1 MRPST
6 AILIPVKSTVRAKGR
21 LGSLL
26 DPEARRQL
34 SLTMLEDVLAVATP
48 TVGSLVDVLVV
59 ATSDPEAL
67 GIARSRG
74 ATVLPE
80 REQRSE
86 SHSVDA
92 ASATLAGRGVE
103 AVLTIPAD
111 IPAIRT
117 EDVAAILYATGGP
130 ERAVVMVPSRDDR
143 GTNAIWRRPPQV
155 IPSRFGFDSFRKHQ
169 AEAEARGLGWAAVRV
184 PRLAVDIDEP
194 EDLAAFLAFPG
205 ETRTRALLERL
216 GVTERLTVPRNP
228 GLSVVGLPG
237 IPEVAEGDDLAR
249 LIAEAAERGG
259 SGLAAGDVLVIAQ
272 KIVSKAEG
280 RVVSLQDIIPS
291 GLAREFARTWGK
303 DPRFVE
309 VVLRE
314 SRRTVRMDRGVIIA
328 ETTHGFIC
336 ANAGVD
342 ASNVPG
348 EDRIS
353 LLPVD
358 PDGSAMRLCKALQDR
373 CGAQVA
379 VIVSDTFGRPWREGL
394 TNVAIGVAGLSP
406 LVSYVGQQDPHGH
419 TLRVTELAVADEL
432 AAAAGLLMGKLERIP
447 AVLIRGYRFPPAEGR
462 ARSLVRSAERDLFR

>member
-1 MRPST
+1 M
-6 AILIPVKSTVRAKGR
+6 A
-21 LGSLL
+21 
-26 DPEARRQL
+26 
-34 SLTMLEDVLAVATP
+34 LE
-48 TVGSLVDVLVV
+48 S
-59 ATSDPEAL
+59 
-67 GIARSRG
+67 
-74 ATVLPE
+74 
-80 REQRSE
+80 
-86 SHSVDA
+86 
-92 ASATLAGRGVE
+92 
-103 AVLTIPAD
+103 
-111 IPAIRT
+111 
-117 EDVAAILYATGGP
+117 
-130 ERAVVMVPSRDDR
+130 
-143 GTNAIWRRPPQV
+143 
-155 IPSRFGFDSFRKHQ
+155 
-169 AEAEARGLGWAAVRV
+169 
-184 PRLAVDIDEP
+184 PRLAMDIDEP

-259 SGLAAGDVLVIAQ
+259 SGLAAGDVLVVAQ

-358 PDGSAMRLCKALQDR
+358 PDGSAMRLCKALEDR
-373 CGAQVA
+373 AGATNDCDCCW
-379 VIVSDTFGRPWREGL
+379 STSPSGCWRWRS
-394 TNVAIGVAGLSP
+394 TSRRIRASSP
-406 LVSYVGQQDPHGH
+406 PL
-419 TLRVTELAVADEL
+419 
-432 AAAAGLLMGKLERIP
+432 
-447 AVLIRGYRFPPAEGR
+447 FPPPM
-462 ARSLVRSAERDLFR
+462 F